1 MTIQVNFDPLNDA
14 GNAPSPCI
22 SICKMNDK
30 TGLCEG
36 CHRTIAEIAGWGGA
50 SESEKRAIWVE
61 IRRRQEAL
69 FE

>member
-1 MTIQVNFDPLNDA
+1 MKHQVNFDPLHDV

-22 SICKMNDK
+22 GICKMDTA

-36 CHRTIAEIAGWGGA
+36 CHRTIAEIAGWSRA

-61 IRRRQEAL
+61 IRRRQDAL